1 MGITS
6 LCVTWL
12 LISFRHSSLK
22 YLCSVSMTPN
32 YLEFWISWIPNL
44 WLLLWLLLFSPVW
57 SCCMPLPPGSLF
69 YSFLYAVSYISICP
83 SNCFIPSSSLSSI
96 IFIFRIE
103 TLFSFHLSLTVL
115 VLASVIFALHS
126 WSAWCASCSLVHSLH
141 STAADIIFSP
151 ITPQSFLLLS
161 LFILLCCDKNT

>member
-1 MGITS
+1 MTS
-6 LCVTWL
+6 SVFSY
-12 LISFRHSSLK
+12 LIMLYAFATRFPSLFFSVGRV
-22 YLCSVSMTPN
+22 LICSCIFTYHILYHFQMYFSCP
-32 YLEFWISWIPNL
+32 SRAPNL
-44 WLLLWLLLFSPVW
+44 
-57 SCCMPLPPGSLF
+57 
-69 YSFLYAVSYISICP
+69 SYISIYP

-115 VLASVIFALHS
+115 VLASVIFALHN
-126 WSAWCASCSLVHSLH
+126 WSAWCYSCSCSSCIMHSLR
-141 STAADIIFSP
+141 STAADTIFSP